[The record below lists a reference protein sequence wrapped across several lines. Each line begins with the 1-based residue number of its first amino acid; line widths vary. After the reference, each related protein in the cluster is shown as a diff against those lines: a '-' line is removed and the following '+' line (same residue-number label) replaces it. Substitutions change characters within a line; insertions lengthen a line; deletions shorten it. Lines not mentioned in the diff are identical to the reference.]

1 MYETG
6 FMKTGMG
13 GNVEERIRELFATIL
28 QVPPSQI
35 GDASEPGA
43 LEQWDSMQHLMLVSG
58 FEEEF
63 GVDVDPEE
71 AIDMYKDFATFKRVI
86 LQKLVAKNR

>member
-1 MYETG
+1 M
-6 FMKTGMG
+6 
-13 GNVEERIRELFATIL
+13 EEQIRELFATIL
-28 QVPPSQI
+28 QVPAGEI

-43 LEQWDSMQHLMLVSG
+43 LQQWDSMQHQMLVSG

-86 LQKLVAKNR
+86 LQKLAAKKE

>member
-1 MYETG
+1 
-6 FMKTGMG
+6 MKTGIG
-13 GNVEERIRELFATIL
+13 GSVDERIRELFATIL
-28 QVPPSQI
+28 QVAPGQI
-35 GDASEPGA
+35 GDASEPGS

>member
-1 MYETG
+1 MLGQEQ
-6 FMKTGMG
+6 
-13 GNVEERIRELFATIL
+13 IRELFATIL
-28 QVPPSQI
+28 QVPAGEI

-43 LEQWDSMQHLMLVSG
+43 LQQWDSMQHLMLVSG

-86 LQKLVAKNR
+86 LQKLAAKKE